1 MNKKIVALAVAAA
14 FAIPAAAS
22 AQTTLFG
29 QFKYEVGAVEN
40 LDGDRGAVHSS
51 IGTRLG
57 IRGAEDL
64 GGGLQG
70 IYRFQSGF
78 AQVNEGFGNRDV
90 PADEIAEGLDVTVG
104 QSFNLDEEAWVG
116 LQGGFGR
123 VLLGRSDTAFK
134 QASIPFRAFT
144 DTLADLSTRPASFGR
159 AEGVHYVTPSFGG
172 FTVAAT
178 VEPNGAEFDSYWS
191 LAGIYRQ
198 GPLFVSAAVEG
209 APDTSDVYPNEG
221 LNTTLY
227 QGGGKA
233 VVADGTNWQ
242 VGASYTWNDL
252 TFGVLYQ
259 DIDDVAEWITI
270 PVSYAVTPNITLRA
284 AAQYRDPEAD
294 GADDGTNFGLGAQ
307 YNFSS
312 RTELFAN
319 VWADDF
325 TANETPAEGGPV
337 TPGALG
343 GAADKTHFGVGLRH
357 SF

>member
-29 QFKYEVGAVEN
+29 QFKYEVGVVEN
-40 LDGDRGAVHSS
+40 LEGDRGAVHSS

-64 GGGLQG
+64 GGGMQA
-70 IYRFQSGF
+70 IYRFQ
-78 AQVNEGFGNRDV
+78 NGFGQAN
-90 PADEIAEGLDVTVG
+90 AAAGTNAAGLTNTR
-104 QSFNLDEEAWVG
+104 FNLDEEAWVG

-134 QASIPFRAFT
+134 QANIPFRAFT

-159 AEGVHYVTPSFGG
+159 AEGVHYVTPDFGG

-209 APDTSDVYPNEG
+209 APDTSDIYDEEG
-221 LNTTLY
+221 LNATLY
-227 QGGGKA
+227 QGGGKT

-242 VGASYTWNDL
+242 VGATYDWQDL
-252 TFGVLYQ
+252 TFGLLYQ
-259 DIDDVAEWITI
+259 DIDDFAEWWTI
-270 PVSYAVTPNITLRA
+270 PVTYAVTPNITLRA
-284 AAQYRDPEAD
+284 AVQYRDFD
-294 GADDGTNFGLGAQ
+294 DDDADDGTNYGIGAQ

-319 VWADDF
+319 VWKDDF
-325 TANETPAEGGPV
+325 EGI
-337 TPGALG
+337 TPGAPG
-343 GAADKTHFGVGLRH
+343 GSADKTHFGVGMRH

>member
-29 QFKYEVGAVEN
+29 QFKYEVGAIEN
-40 LDGDRGAVHSS
+40 LEGDRGAVHSS

-57 IRGAEDL
+57 VRGAEDL
-64 GGGLQG
+64 GGGMQA
-70 IYRFQSGF
+70 IYRFQGNF
-78 AQVNEGFGNRDV
+78 NNVNTSLGGTTYGMN
-90 PADEIAEGLDVTVG
+90 
-104 QSFNLDEEAWVG
+104 EEAWVG

-134 QASIPFRAFT
+134 QANIPFRAFS

-178 VEPNGAEFDSYWS
+178 VEPNGNEFDTYWS

-198 GPLFVSAAVEG
+198 GPLFVSAAVED
-209 APDTSDVYPNEG
+209 APDTG
-221 LNTTLY
+221 LY

-233 VVADGTNWQ
+233 IVPDNTNWQ
-242 VGASYTWNDL
+242 IGASYTWQDL

-270 PVSYAVTPNITLRA
+270 PVTYAVTPNITLRA
-284 AAQYRDPEAD
+284 AAQYRDPD
-294 GADDGTNFGLGAQ
+294 NGNDDGTNFAIGAQ

-325 TANETPAEGGPV
+325 EGV
-337 TPGALG
+337 TPNGGIGG

>member
-29 QFKYEVGAVEN
+29 QFKYEVGAIEN
-40 LDGDRGAVHSS
+40 LEGDRGAVHSS

-57 IRGAEDL
+57 VRGAEDL
-64 GGGLQG
+64 GGGMQA
-70 IYRFQSGF
+70 IYRFQGNF
-78 AQVNEGFGNRDV
+78 NNVNTSLGGTTYGMN
-90 PADEIAEGLDVTVG
+90 
-104 QSFNLDEEAWVG
+104 EEAWVG

-134 QASIPFRAFT
+134 QANIPFRAFS

-178 VEPNGAEFDSYWS
+178 VEPNGNEFDSYWS

-209 APDTSDVYPNEG
+209 TPDAEDILVGDTVVEDYF
-221 LNTTLY
+221 LY
-227 QGGGKA
+227 QGGGK
-233 VVADGTNWQ
+233 VIGPDSTNWQ
-242 VGASYTWNDL
+242 IGASYTWNDL

-259 DIDDVAEWITI
+259 DIDDIAEWITI
-270 PVSYAVTPNITLRA
+270 PVTYAVTPNITLRA
-284 AAQYRDPEAD
+284 AAQYRDPD
-294 GADDGTNFGLGAQ
+294 DDDADDGTNFAIGAQ

-325 TANETPAEGGPV
+325 EGV
-337 TPGALG
+337 TPNGGVGG
-343 GAADKTHFGVGLRH
+343 GAADKTHFGVGMRH

>member
-40 LDGDRGAVHSS
+40 LEGDRGAVHSS
-51 IGTRLG
+51 LGTRLG

-70 IYRFQSGF
+70 IYRFQ
-78 AQVNEGFGNRDV
+78 AGFGQAN
-90 PADEIAEGLDVTVG
+90 ATLGA
-104 QSFNLDEEAWVG
+104 QSFDLNEENWVG
-116 LQGGFGR
+116 VQGGFGR

-209 APDTSDVYPNEG
+209 APDTSDFYPNEG

>member
-29 QFKYEVGAVEN
+29 QFQYEVGVVEN
-40 LDGDRGAVHSS
+40 LEGDRGAVHSS
-51 IGTRLG
+51 LGTRLG

-70 IYRFQSGF
+70 IYRFQ
-78 AQVNEGFGNRDV
+78 AGFGQTN
-90 PADEIAEGLDVTVG
+90 ATLGA
-104 QSFNLDEEAWVG
+104 QSFDLNEENWVG
-116 LQGGFGR
+116 VQGGFGR

-144 DTLADLSTRPASFGR
+144 DTLADVSTRPASFGR

-209 APDTSDVYPNEG
+209 APDTSDFYPNEG

>member
-22 AQTTLFG
+22 AQTTLVG
-29 QFKYEVGAVEN
+29 QFKYDVGAIEN
-40 LDGDRGAVHSS
+40 LEGDRGAVHSS

-57 IRGAEDL
+57 VRGAEDL
-64 GGGLQG
+64 GGGMQA
-70 IYRFQSGF
+70 IYRFQGNF
-78 AQVNEGFGNRDV
+78 NNVNTSLGGTTYGMN
-90 PADEIAEGLDVTVG
+90 
-104 QSFNLDEEAWVG
+104 EEAWVG

-134 QASIPFRAFT
+134 QANIPFRAFS

-178 VEPNGAEFDSYWS
+178 VEPNGNEFDSYWS

-209 APDTSDVYPNEG
+209 TPDAEDILVGDTVVEDYF
-221 LNTTLY
+221 LY
-227 QGGGKA
+227 QGGGK
-233 VVADGTNWQ
+233 VIGPDSTNWQ
-242 VGASYTWNDL
+242 IGASYTWNDL

-259 DIDDVAEWITI
+259 DIEDIAEWITI
-270 PVSYAVTPNITLRA
+270 PVTYAVTPNITLRA
-284 AAQYRDPEAD
+284 AAQYRDPDAD
-294 GADDGTNFGLGAQ
+294 DADDGTNFAIGAQ

-325 TANETPAEGGPV
+325 EGITPNGGI
-337 TPGALG
+337 G
-343 GAADKTHFGVGLRH
+343 GGSADKTHFGVGMRH

>member
-29 QFKYEVGAVEN
+29 QFKYEVGAIEN
-40 LDGDRGAVHSS
+40 LEGDRGAVHSS

-57 IRGAEDL
+57 VRGAEDL
-64 GGGLQG
+64 GGGMQA
-70 IYRFQSGF
+70 IYRFQGNF
-78 AQVNEGFGNRDV
+78 NNVNTSLGGTTYGMN
-90 PADEIAEGLDVTVG
+90 
-104 QSFNLDEEAWVG
+104 EEAWVG

-134 QASIPFRAFT
+134 QANIPFRAFS

>member
-29 QFKYEVGAVEN
+29 QFKYEVGAIEN
-40 LDGDRGAVHSS
+40 LEGDRGAVHSS

-57 IRGAEDL
+57 VRGAEDL
-64 GGGLQG
+64 GGGMQA
-70 IYRFQSGF
+70 IYRFQGNF
-78 AQVNEGFGNRDV
+78 NNVNTSLGGTTYGMN
-90 PADEIAEGLDVTVG
+90 
-104 QSFNLDEEAWVG
+104 EEAWVG

-134 QASIPFRAFT
+134 QANIPFRAFS

-178 VEPNGAEFDSYWS
+178 VEPNGNEFDTYWS

-198 GPLFVSAAVEG
+198 GPLFVSAAVED
-209 APDTSDVYPNEG
+209 APDTG
-221 LNTTLY
+221 LY

-233 VVADGTNWQ
+233 IVPDNTNWQ
-242 VGASYTWNDL
+242 IGASYTWQDL

-259 DIDDVAEWITI
+259 DIEDVAEWVTI
-270 PVSYAVTPNITLRA
+270 PVTYAVTPNITLRA
-284 AAQYRDPEAD
+284 AAQYRDPD
-294 GADDGTNFGLGAQ
+294 NGNDDGTNFAIGAQ

-325 TANETPAEGGPV
+325 EGV
-337 TPGALG
+337 TPNGGVGG
-343 GAADKTHFGVGLRH
+343 GAADKTHFGLGLRH

>member
-29 QFKYEVGAVEN
+29 QFKYEVGAIEN
-40 LDGDRGAVHSS
+40 LEGDRGAVHSS

-57 IRGAEDL
+57 VRGAEDL
-64 GGGLQG
+64 GGGMQA
-70 IYRFQSGF
+70 IYRFQGNF
-78 AQVNEGFGNRDV
+78 NNVNTSLGGTTY
-90 PADEIAEGLDVTVG
+90 GM
-104 QSFNLDEEAWVG
+104 DEEAWVG

-134 QASIPFRAFT
+134 QANIPFRAFS

-178 VEPNGAEFDSYWS
+178 VEPNGNEFDTYWS

-198 GPLFVSAAVEG
+198 GPLFVSAAVED
-209 APDTSDVYPNEG
+209 APDTG
-221 LNTTLY
+221 LY

-233 VVADGTNWQ
+233 IVPDNTNWQ
-242 VGASYTWNDL
+242 IGASYTWQDL

-270 PVSYAVTPNITLRA
+270 PVTYAVTPNITLRA
-284 AAQYRDPEAD
+284 AAQYRDPDAD
-294 GADDGTNFGLGAQ
+294 GADDGTNFAVGAQ

-325 TANETPAEGGPV
+325 EGV
-337 TPGALG
+337 TPNGGVGG

>member
-178 VEPNGAEFDSYWS
+178 VEPNGNEFDTYWS

-198 GPLFVSAAVEG
+198 GPLFVSAAVED
-209 APDTSDVYPNEG
+209 APDTG
-221 LNTTLY
+221 LY

-233 VVADGTNWQ
+233 IVPDNTNWQ
-242 VGASYTWNDL
+242 IGASYTWQDL

-270 PVSYAVTPNITLRA
+270 PVTYAVTPNITLRA
-284 AAQYRDPEAD
+284 AAQYRDPDAD
-294 GADDGTNFGLGAQ
+294 GADDGTNFAVGAQ

-325 TANETPAEGGPV
+325 EGV
-337 TPGALG
+337 TPNGGVGG
-343 GAADKTHFGVGLRH
+343 GAADKTHFGVGMRH

>member
-29 QFKYEVGAVEN
+29 QFKYEVGAIEN
-40 LDGDRGAVHSS
+40 LEGDRGAVHSS

-57 IRGAEDL
+57 VRGAEDL
-64 GGGLQG
+64 GGGMQA
-70 IYRFQSGF
+70 IYRFQGNF
-78 AQVNEGFGNRDV
+78 NNVNTSLGGTTYGMN
-90 PADEIAEGLDVTVG
+90 
-104 QSFNLDEEAWVG
+104 EEAWVG

-134 QASIPFRAFT
+134 QANIPFRAFS

-325 TANETPAEGGPV
+325 TANERPAEGGPV

>member
-40 LDGDRGAVHSS
+40 LDGDSGAVHSS

-57 IRGAEDL
+57 VRGAEDL
-64 GGGLQG
+64 GGGMQA
-70 IYRFQSGF
+70 IYRFQ
-78 AQVNEGFGNRDV
+78 NGFGQAN
-90 PADEIAEGLDVTVG
+90 AGLTST
-104 QSFNLDEEAWVG
+104 SFNLNEEAWVG

-134 QASIPFRAFT
+134 QANVPFRAFV

-159 AEGVHYVTPSFGG
+159 AEGVHYVTPDFGG

-178 VEPNGAEFDSYWS
+178 VEPNGNEFDSYWS

-198 GPLFVSAAVEG
+198 GPLFVSAAVED
-209 APDTSDVYPNEG
+209 APDTG
-221 LNTTLY
+221 LY

-233 VVADGTNWQ
+233 VVPDNTNWQ
-242 VGASYTWNDL
+242 IGASYTWQDL

-259 DIDDVAEWITI
+259 DIEDVAEWVTI
-270 PVSYAVTPNITLRA
+270 PVTYAVTPNINLRA
-284 AAQYRDPEAD
+284 TAQYRDPD
-294 GADDGTNFGLGAQ
+294 NGGDDGTNFAVGAQ
-307 YNFSS
+307 YNLSS
-312 RTELFAN
+312 RTELYAN

-325 TANETPAEGGPV
+325 EEV
-337 TPGALG
+337 TPNGGVGG
-343 GAADKTHFGVGLRH
+343 GAADKTHFSVGMRH

>member
-29 QFKYEVGAVEN
+29 QFKYEVGAIEN
-40 LDGDRGAVHSS
+40 LEGDRGAVHSS

-57 IRGAEDL
+57 VRGAEDL
-64 GGGLQG
+64 GGGMQA
-70 IYRFQSGF
+70 IYRFQGNF
-78 AQVNEGFGNRDV
+78 NNVNTSLGGTTYGMN
-90 PADEIAEGLDVTVG
+90 
-104 QSFNLDEEAWVG
+104 EEAWVG

-134 QASIPFRAFT
+134 QANIPFRAFS

-209 APDTSDVYPNEG
+209 APDTSDFYPNEG